1 MNWYIV
7 GALIISCAII
17 GLGII
22 IIMQSKE
29 IIAQEKDVLQ
39 GIKIL
44 RESAVSKFTNG
55 TTNEYYTQ
63 ILNEKLRQVNRD
75 YLEVE
80 QKLNRAKAE
89 IESKDL
95 KIKLLQLRFEDLEQN
110 K

>member
-7 GALIISCAII
+7 GTLIISCAII
-17 GLGII
+17 GLGITI
-22 IIMQSKE
+22 FMQSKE

-44 RESAVSKFTNG
+44 RESAVSKFANG
-55 TTNEYYTQ
+55 TNEHYTQ
-63 ILNEKLRQVNRD
+63 ILSEKLRQAQRD
-75 YLEVE
+75 CLEVE
-80 QKLNRAKAE
+80 QKLNLAKSE

-95 KIKLLQLRFEDLEQN
+95 KIKLLQLRIEDLEQN

>member
-1 MNWYIV
+1 MNWYII
-7 GALIISCAII
+7 GTLTISCATI
-17 GLGII
+17 GLGITI
-22 IIMQSKE
+22 FIQIKE

-44 RESAVSKFTNG
+44 RESAVSKFANS
-55 TTNEYYTQ
+55 TNEHYPQ
-63 ILNEKLRQVNRD
+63 ILSEKLRQAYRD

-80 QKLNRAKAE
+80 QKLNLAKSE

-95 KIKLLQLRFEDLEQN
+95 KIKLLQLRIEDLEQN